1 MTVSCEQYTG
11 RSTERLES
19 KRYSTATDKRPAR
32 PFSQRPG
39 GTFCRSTRAFRRRLL
54 FAPPGPVNGPN
65 VLFVYRRTRQHYLLP
80 VTTVVVKRR
89 TEYVAG
95 LRLLNRVPPLRMLP
109 VGTEQTLSTL
119 FERIVASIVPRVRT
133 IWLTLSSKPTDVIFV
148 RSVRFALRRP
158 PVRETSRHL
167 VDYGNQLGRTRIV
180 RGKPTAIVF
189 RFSVIKR
196 ITRTEK
202 EKTGHITNK

>member
-65 VLFVYRRTRQHYLLP
+65 VLVRLPADPAALPPTGYNRGRETANRIRRGIAFIKSCAASAYVTRRNRTNVVDAFRTYRRVNRSARTYDM
-80 VTTVVVKRR
+80 VNVVVETDRR
-89 TEYVAG
+89 DF
-95 LRLLNRVPPLRMLP
+95 RP
-109 VGTEQTLSTL
+109 
-119 FERIVASIVPRVRT
+119 
-133 IWLTLSSKPTDVIFV
+133 V
-148 RSVRFALRRP
+148 RSFCVTPAARSGNKS
-158 PVRETSRHL
+158 TSRRL
-167 VDYGNQLGRTRIV
+167 R
-180 RGKPTAIVF
+180 
-189 RFSVIKR
+189 
-196 ITRTEK
+196 
-202 EKTGHITNK
+202 